1 MIQIDLREIPTKC
14 LHRGFSDKRRNVS
27 PHETIG
33 VLQQPFHLEIIAD
46 RHAARVDVDDF
57 RTSVLIWDADL
68 KFSIKTAR
76 SSKSGVYGISP
87 VRGPDHHDIIPAL
100 HSIQQGEELGNN
112 SSFDLATDVLP
123 LWCNGVKLID
133 EDDSRG
139 VGGGLV
145 ENLA

>member
-1 MIQIDLREIPTKC
+1 M
-14 LHRGFSDKRRNVS
+14 
-27 PHETIG
+27 
-33 VLQQPFHLEIIAD
+33 
-46 RHAARVDVDDF
+46 DVDDF

-76 SSKSGVYGISP
+76 SSESGVYGISP
-87 VRGPDHHDIIPAL
+87 VGSPDHHDIIPAL
-100 HSIQQGEELGNN
+100 HSIKQGEELGDN
-112 SSFDLATDVLP
+112 SSFDLATDVFP

-133 EDDSRG
+133 KDDSRG